1 MGVAVKICGLRTPEG
16 IVAAVEGGARFVG
29 FVFYGRSPRCISPAE
44 LRGLARRVPEGVAKV
59 GVFVDPGDAEL
70 EAVRAGLDMIQ
81 LHGAETPERV
91 AMIRARFARP
101 VIKAIKLATEADLE
115 PVAAFAEVADWLMF
129 DAKAPAALDDAL
141 PGGNA
146 RAFDWQLLAR
156 KDAGGPAAGRP
167 WLLSGGLTPAN
178 VAEAIAITGAEA
190 VDVSSGVETRPGVKS
205 VECIRAFLDAAAG
218 RPASDTV

>member
-16 IVAAVEGGARFVG
+16 IAAAVEGGARFVG
-29 FVFYGRSPRCISPAE
+29 FVFYRRSPRYVSPAE
-44 LRGLARRVPEGVAKV
+44 ARELARRVPEGVAKV
-59 GVFVDPGDAEL
+59 GVFVDPGDPEL
-70 EAVRAGLDMIQ
+70 EAARVGLDMIQ
-81 LHGAETPERV
+81 LHGAESPERV

-156 KDAGGPAAGRP
+156 KDAGGGRP
-167 WLLSGGLTPAN
+167 WLLSGGLTPGN
-178 VAEAIAITGAEA
+178 VAEAIAIAGAEA

-205 VECIRAFLDAAAG
+205 VERIRAFLDAVAG
-218 RPASDTV
+218 RPVSDTV

>member
-16 IVAAVEGGARFVG
+16 IAAAVEGGARFVG
-29 FVFYGRSPRCISPAE
+29 FVFYRRSPRYVSPAE
-44 LRGLARRVPEGVAKV
+44 ARELARRVPEGVAKV
-59 GVFVDPGDAEL
+59 GVFVNPGDPEL
-70 EAVRAGLDMIQ
+70 EAARACLDMIQ
-81 LHGAETPERV
+81 LHGAESPERV

-101 VIKAIKLATEADLE
+101 VIKAIKLAIEADLE

-146 RAFDWQLLAR
+146 RAFDWRLLAR
-156 KDAGGPAAGRP
+156 KDAGGGRP
-167 WLLSGGLTPAN
+167 WLLSGGLTPGN
-178 VAEAIAITGAEA
+178 VAEAIAIAGAEA

-205 VECIRAFLDAAAG
+205 VERIRAFLDAVAG